1 MADPRTPTKP
11 SHWLGAAW
19 GDGVLD
25 LNPVVD
31 AEDAATRSCQPT
43 PPLRADSLW
52 KAI

>member
-1 MADPRTPTKP
+1 MAHPRTPTKP
-11 SHWLGAAW
+11 SHWLGTAW
-19 GDGVLD
+19 GDGDLD

-43 PPLRADSLW
+43 PPLRADSPW